1 MGQSHRFEPD
11 SPSYSERPSH
21 QAMAERRQKRQHRQH
36 CFDRG
41 RQRIHFRY
49 VVKNGQ
55 VLVQAHASA
64 NSY

>member
-49 VVKNGQ
+49 VVKNG
-55 VLVQAHASA
+55 
-64 NSY
+64 